1 MKVDTGLG
9 DAFGWMGA
17 VEKKIWICVGGLGAG
32 AHSLGISRA
41 HYSFESL
48 FYPALTL
55 SLYIYIYTYIMW
67 KQKIFTSNPQRRQMF
82 PHGKGSFQMTDIAK
96 HTF

>member
-1 MKVDTGLG
+1 MLLD
-9 DAFGWMGA
+9 GW
-17 VEKKIWICVGGLGAG
+17 EQWKKNIWICVGGLGAG

-55 SLYIYIYTYIMW
+55 SLYIYIYNVEAENLYIQPTE
-67 KQKIFTSNPQRRQMF
+67 K
-82 PHGKGSFQMTDIAK
+82 TDVSSW
-96 HTF
+96 